1 VRFSP
6 LHKNQQSL
14 KYTSHTFLCHLFSF
28 FKFNLKIMTKNHLN
42 TSQIASDPPLTCDVD
57 GIIAG
62 LDYESFV
69 LLPGTRNPRPG
80 MKFAEDTEALPEEI
94 TDYQMDYSA
103 SVYESPSLP
112 SMYFYPPPP
121 YWGAQFMVASPRLDG
136 KKSKK
141 KNKKKRNKNKQ
152 RLQRLER
159 ESQLGV
165 TTPTSD
171 QSISPSPLSSPSLSS
186 KTPDSPSLSPKSD
199 QKSNKKKRNKQRRRG
214 SGRARRASAPQ
225 YMLHE
230 GVDAMSLQFAG
241 LGVGLPDA
249 PVATTGEV
257 ASGFP
262 KSGTYSPLNRY
273 SSSRHPPFWNQVPLY
288 GQAY

>member
-1 VRFSP
+1 
-6 LHKNQQSL
+6 
-14 KYTSHTFLCHLFSF
+14 
-28 FKFNLKIMTKNHLN
+28 MTKNHLN
-42 TSQIASDPPLTCDVD
+42 TSQGASDPPLTCDVD

-80 MKFAEDTEALPEEI
+80 MKFAEDTEAPAEGI
-94 TDYQMDYSA
+94 ADYQMDYSA
-103 SVYESPSLP
+103 GVYETPSMP
-112 SMYFYPPPP
+112 SMYFYPP
-121 YWGAQFMVASPRLDG
+121 YWGTPFVVASPRLGG

-171 QSISPSPLSSPSLSS
+171 QSLSPLSSPNLSS
-186 KTPDSPSLSPKSD
+186 KSPDSPSLSPKSD
-199 QKSNKKKRNKQRRRG
+199 QKPNKKKRNKQRRRG

-230 GVDAMSLQFAG
+230 GLDAMSFQFAG
-241 LGVGLPDA
+241 LGV
-249 PVATTGEV
+249 TSNGEP
-257 ASGFP
+257 ASGFS
-262 KSGTYSPLNRY
+262 KSGAYSPSNRY
-273 SSSRHPPFWNQVPLY
+273 NSRHPPFWNQIPLY